1 MMNKP
6 KMEEVSNK
14 PADIS
19 IQRTDM
25 AQFTAIARIE
35 ALVSMIKAI
44 VSLAATFAAV
54 GIVGWFLLGRV

>member
-1 MMNKP
+1 MLR
-6 KMEEVSNK
+6 
-14 PADIS
+14 DYQ
-19 IQRTDM
+19 QRTDM